1 MYTGRD
7 DKDVGSPDPTGED
20 SASNTQ
26 QLITLIYR
34 ILLYACSKI
43 LLYAIVVSC
52 CQYLVL

>member
-26 QLITLIYR
+26 
-34 ILLYACSKI
+34 
-43 LLYAIVVSC
+43 
-52 CQYLVL
+52 